1 MHSKSPVSSLVLYT
15 YWGLKKQNQTNKKNY
30 RMDTKKYFTQPVF
43 CLPGIPD
50 VHLYLILLKILNA
63 LTFPGKNSVI

>member
-1 MHSKSPVSSLVLYT
+1 
-15 YWGLKKQNQTNKKNY
+15 
-30 RMDTKKYFTQPVF
+30 MDTKKYFTQPVF